1 MSYIKANDVLVNA
14 DFIEF
19 LIREKMDT
27 ICEGNC
33 DDCIFNFGKQK
44 YNVSTCDKFTF
55 KQLYDISYE
64 LYKRRNE

>member
-1 MSYIKANDVLVNA
+1 
-14 DFIEF
+14 
-19 LIREKMDT
+19 MDT

-44 YNVSTCDKFTF
+44 YNVSTCDKLTF